1 MGVNTRLFLPA
12 VFFVVA
18 GVVTW
23 VVALRCA
30 DGRIKRNRFGGIR
43 TKYTRESEENWVT
56 AHQAAL
62 PDSIKGSRAFVLGGL
77 ALPVARIGVLLAMVG
92 LGVGMFFTLKG
103 ARAAVHAV
111 TPMAE
116 RTPKKK

>member
-1 MGVNTRLFLPA
+1 MGVNTQLFLPA
-12 VFFVVA
+12 VFLVLA
-18 GVVTW
+18 GAVTW

-43 TKYTRESEENWVT
+43 TKYTRESEESWLT
-56 AHQAAL
+56 AHKAAL
-62 PDSIKGSRAFVLGGL
+62 PESIKGSRAFVLGGL
-77 ALPVARIGVLLAMVG
+77 VLPLARIGVILAMVG
-92 LGVGMFFTLKG
+92 LAIGVFFTLRG

-116 RTPKKK
+116 RTPKRK

>member
-1 MGVNTRLFLPA
+1 VTTRLLLPA
-12 VFFVVA
+12 VFFVIA

-30 DGRIKRNRFGGIR
+30 DGRIKRNRIAGIR
-43 TKYTRESEENWVT
+43 TKYTRESEESWLT
-56 AHQAAL
+56 AHRAAL

-77 ALPVARIGVLLAMVG
+77 ALPVARVGVILAMAG
-92 LGVGMFFTLKG
+92 LAVGMFFTLKG
-103 ARAAVHAV
+103 ARSAVRAV